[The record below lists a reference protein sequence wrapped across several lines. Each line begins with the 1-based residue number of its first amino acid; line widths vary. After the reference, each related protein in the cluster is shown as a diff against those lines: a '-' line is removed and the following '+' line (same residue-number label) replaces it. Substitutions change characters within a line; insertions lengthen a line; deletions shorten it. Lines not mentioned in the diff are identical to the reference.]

1 MGRKKKNNKVKELIV
16 LSALIL
22 IIIIADKTGVLKY
35 IDDYVRNSE
44 FANQIRTVEN
54 SNISTAA
61 KVKID
66 EQIVES
72 VSKNISIEKG
82 KLNILFFDVGQA
94 DSELI
99 IYDNKTMLI
108 DAGNTKD
115 GEKIVNAIK
124 TLGISKLDYVIGTHV
139 HEDHIGGMSFI
150 IDNFEIGEFY
160 LPYNTQT
167 TSSYYKNLLKSLAN
181 KNLSI
186 NETVIGD
193 KIELSN
199 IICEVM
205 SVRNDE
211 PENANES
218 SIVLELTYGN
228 KKYLFM
234 GDAETNNEEERT
246 WNDVDVLKVGHHGS
260 NTSSS
265 INFLN
270 QVSPEIAI
278 ISVGAENSYGLP
290 KEKIIDRLKKIG
302 TEIYRTDLDGTIQI
316 ISDGNNQELRKI
328 DISLDGNK

>member
-35 IDDYVRNSE
+35 IDDYVGNSE

-54 SNISTAA
+54 SNISTAT

-139 HEDHIGGMSFI
+139 HEDHIGGMNFI

-234 GDAETNNEEERT
+234 GDAETKNEEERT

>member
-35 IDDYVRNSE
+35 IDDYVGNSE

-54 SNISTAA
+54 SNISTAT

-139 HEDHIGGMSFI
+139 HEDHIGGMNFI

-160 LPYNTQT
+160 LP
-167 TSSYYKNLLKSLAN
+167 YKNLLKSLAN

-234 GDAETNNEEERT
+234 GDAETKNEEERT

>member
-35 IDDYVRNSE
+35 IDDYVGNSE

-54 SNISTAA
+54 SNISTAT

-234 GDAETNNEEERT
+234 GDAETKNEEERT

-278 ISVGAENSYGLP
+278 ISVGTENSYGLP

>member
-35 IDDYVRNSE
+35 IDDYVGNSE

-54 SNISTAA
+54 SNISTAT